1 MCPYLNISKD
11 HIHCCQLGIKR
22 VEPTCQLACCVQVKA
37 VLTFV
42 KSHEVFL
49 DSMQLFL
56 LPLINR
62 SV

>member
-11 HIHCCQLGIKR
+11 HIHRCQLVSKP
-22 VEPTCQLACCVQVKA
+22 VELTCHGCVQVKA

-56 LPLINR
+56 FPFINR